1 MGKGSQEKPQAM
13 NGFKVKAREIK
24 KTVCVCPG
32 NWLMDRLNL
41 GVTGAD
47 TQGSMFP

>member
-1 MGKGSQEKPQAM
+1 MM
-13 NGFKVKAREIK
+13 NDLKVKALKMKKIK
-24 KTVCVCPG
+24 KTVCFCPG

-47 TQGSMFP
+47 TQGSVFP

>member
-1 MGKGSQEKPQAM
+1 M
-13 NGFKVKAREIK
+13 NDLKVKALKTKKK
-24 KTVCVCPG
+24 KTVCFCPG

-47 TQGSMFP
+47 TQGSVFP